1 MRVSSRLVQNF
12 QIAIGTPP
20 REGVRH
26 DRRGFGAYLFWPV
39 VERVHEGCRNHRQ
52 GVELERRE
60 RGILSQDRIFVPFLL
75 VECEAGKDRTRIA
88 AGTDKRRHARELF
101 RLHERDDSVAGTSS
115 IQYKFT
121 LIPYHFAEKQKIIP
135 SSIQTK

>member
-1 MRVSSRLVQNF
+1 MRQDL
-12 QIAIGTPP
+12 
-20 REGVRH
+20 
-26 DRRGFGAYLFWPV
+26 RGFGAYLFWPV

-52 GVELERRE
+52 GVELEGRE

-88 AGTDKRRHARELF
+88 AGADKRRHARELF

-121 LIPYHFAEKQKIIP
+121 LIPYHFAEKQKSSPQVYKP
-135 SSIQTK
+135 SRK